1 MNMNIILAIV
11 GWCAL
16 QRLVSGCAY
25 CSTFL
30 KHIRPALTVIAVDCS
45 VSNYINSSAD
55 ATAIAQECPILQQY
69 LFIEP
74 SAAGAISLDGLE
86 QIGVS
91 LMFKDANL
99 ITSVS
104 SNSLRST
111 GYWFQFLNLSSLVTL
126 SFPKLEIIGQALDIE
141 DTPALETLQLAN
153 GVSIGA
159 NYDSWNQLVNVINTG
174 LAEIKGWMNATSTYN
189 ISIAHNRNL
198 RTVNLLV
205 DQILLYPA
213 GTNGAG
219 TDPGGSLFIMNNG
232 QSVNVSLPNLF
243 TIGNTL
249 TIGNCSELF
258 IPSLSGIS
266 GSMEMINARFSSLSA
281 PSLARIQ
288 GDLNIT
294 GAFSKYN

>member
-1 MNMNIILAIV
+1 MNIILAIV

-45 VSNYINSSAD
+45 ESNYINSSAD

-111 GYWFQFLNLSSLVTL
+111 GYWFQFVNLSSLVTL
-126 SFPKLEIIGQALDIE
+126 SFPKLETIGQALDIE

-159 NYDSWNQLVNVINTG
+159 NYDGWNQLVNVTNTG

-189 ISIAHNRNL
+189 IWIAHNRNL

-219 TDPGGSLFIMNNG
+219 TDTGGSLFIMNNG

-249 TIGNCSELF
+249 TIGDCSELS
-258 IPSLSGIS
+258 IPSLSRIS